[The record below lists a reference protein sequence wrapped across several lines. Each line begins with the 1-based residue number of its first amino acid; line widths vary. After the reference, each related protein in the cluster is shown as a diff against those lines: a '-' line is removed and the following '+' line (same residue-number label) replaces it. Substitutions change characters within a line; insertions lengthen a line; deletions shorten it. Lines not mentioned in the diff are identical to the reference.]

1 MFMKSEILLDI
12 VTSLRSLATSL
23 EASAATM
30 LIDAEKDMPAPAAE
44 QAKQEAVKSVTL
56 EEVRAVLAEKS
67 MAGFTDAIRE
77 LLEKH
82 GASKLS
88 QIDPDNYSA
97 LFADAE
103 ALT

>member
-1 MFMKSEILLDI
+1 MKSELLLDI
-12 VTSLRSLATSL
+12 VTNLRSLATSL
-23 EASAATM
+23 EASAAIM
-30 LIDAEKDMPAPAAE
+30 LMDAEKDIPAPAAE
-44 QAKQEAVKSVTL
+44 QTKQEAVKAVTL
-56 EEVRAVLAEKS
+56 EEVRAILAEKS

-88 QIDPDNYSA
+88 QIDPANYAA

-103 ALT
+103 ALN

>member
-1 MFMKSEILLDI
+1 M
-12 VTSLRSLATSL
+12 
-23 EASAATM
+23 
-30 LIDAEKDMPAPAAE
+30 DAEKDIPAPAAE
-44 QAKQEAVKSVTL
+44 QTKQEAVKAVTL

-88 QIDPDNYSA
+88 QIDPDNYAA

-103 ALT
+103 ALN

>member
-1 MFMKSEILLDI
+1 MKSEILLDI

-23 EASAATM
+23 EASAAIM
-30 LIDAEKDMPAPAAE
+30 LMDAEKDMPSPAAE
-44 QAKQEAVKSVTL
+44 QPTQQEVKAVTL

-67 MAGFTDAIRE
+67 MAGFTDAIRN

-88 QIDPDNYSA
+88 QIDPANYAA

-103 ALT
+103 ALN

>member
-1 MFMKSEILLDI
+1 MSKADIMLDI
-12 VTSLRSLATSL
+12 VTNLRSLATSL
-23 EASAATM
+23 EASAATLLM
-30 LIDAEKDMPAPAAE
+30 DAEKDKPAPSAE
-44 QAKQEAVKSVTL
+44 QTKQQAVKAVTL

-67 MAGFTDAIRE
+67 MAGFTDAIRD

-88 QIDPDNYSA
+88 QIDPDNYAA

-103 ALT
+103 ALN